1 MAHELGVT
9 QAEAY
14 EHLMQ
19 LSPFEVKYG
28 CAGISWVCGD
38 ESAVAP
44 ARISRQTAKSEI
56 EWVVPAAQ
64 DENVAN

>member
-1 MAHELGVT
+1 MGVT

-19 LSPFEVKYG
+19 LSPFDVKDT
-28 CAGISWVCGD
+28 AASGISWVRGD

-44 ARISRQTAKSEI
+44 ARISARQTAK
-56 EWVVPAAQ
+56 
-64 DENVAN
+64 